1 MSKLEI
7 DFNSLKNDFTN
18 KINDSINNLSNI
30 IDMIEKLDKPS
41 SFSYSTYLKKL
52 PTELQDIKE
61 ECIDIKNY
69 IIKSC
74 DNYSKTSEEITKLF
88 NIKKDF

>member
-7 DFNSLKNDFTN
+7 NINNLKNDFDK
-18 KINDSINNLSNI
+18 KINDCINNLEHV

-52 PTELQDIKE
+52 PNELQNIKSECTDIR
-61 ECIDIKNY
+61 NY
-69 IIKSC
+69 IFKSC
-74 DNYSKTSEEITKLF
+74 DNYYRTSEKITKLF
-88 NIKKDF
+88 NKTEPK